1 MAAEAPNSYKDP
13 YWAGLAGSVE
23 DKLALPKGLLTAIIT
38 RGERSNA
45 DQVSEA
51 NAKTPFQII
60 PATRK
65 AAIDKWGIDPYL
77 SPENAA
83 EVGGLLLKDSLDRN
97 KGDVKMAVAEYHGG
111 TDRANWGPRTRSY
124 VQRVTGAPL
133 DAAAEPTAPA
143 TAPSAVADAPSF
155 AAPAQSTFDRI
166 SAQMAK
172 PTPAAIANVYAAYQS
187 GQMPAQDAKQ
197 FEADVQA
204 GHILLPRG
212 AALKAPPAPEEGAA
226 PGETPAA
233 PAPVQGRGVLPAAVM
248 DAYHSGKMPTAD
260 RIQLEH
266 DVEAGLVQ
274 VPQGTTLNKMQAP
287 GIVDRVKESIT
298 GTQRST
304 PEIEALPDW
313 TRLPEFAGLQAGAD
327 GAPQYSELQRLA
339 IQAGTAMA
347 GPDEVAKIIQ
357 ANAPG
362 VQIRKDEKGNLI
374 FRSSLD
380 GGEYAYKPGFRWSD
394 VPRAGLAA
402 AAFTPAGRAAT
413 IPGAALAAGGTQAV
427 IEGTQAASGGSFDPK
442 EVLLAA
448 ATGGAVPAVVNT
460 VRAVAQPAQQLL
472 SKVRGVPEPVAPAE
486 ATAAAAAPTVPA
498 VPPGAPAAAVPAVP
512 AAQMTGTELAQTAKS
527 AAEGGIGSSRATRVL
542 AEQAAPD
549 AKTVEA
555 AKRLG
560 IDEYLQPDHVTT
572 NQAYRELAQAVKS
585 VPGSEA
591 RAAELQGLD
600 KVAQRADKLIDEI
613 GGTGDISALDATVKG
628 RLQQTQAE
636 LEAKANKL
644 YGDLRDAI
652 PAKTDA
658 PARNVVAFVEQRAKD
673 LGGAENLS
681 PMEKQILAKLA
692 PKGGGDVFE
701 SLSPAA
707 KRQAIE
713 RGAVRQPT
721 YTLLDD
727 VRKDLGAAARQAGPF
742 KDADTGLAKKLY
754 SLLSDDQAAVVE
766 RLGMSDTYN
775 AARQAVAV
783 RKGIEDDLASLF
795 GRNIDGSIVGN
806 LSGAV
811 KALPQGDASKL
822 IKLLQSIPPELR
834 ENVVASGLSTA
845 FGKNARNGSINFNS
859 YSNWYEGLTRNKQA
873 YAAVMSNL
881 PAPAR
886 KQLSDLYRVA
896 RGVSSATRERITTGR
911 IQAVQQELQGAD
923 TLMANLYGIAKRSAG
938 GLAAEAIT
946 APIGLPGAGISAGI
960 ASALAKGKPNAL
972 KAADA
977 LIASPEFVQM
987 TKAGGNQAAKASAFA
1002 YSKPFTRFVRALGQP
1017 RELSNRER
1025 WVMQALQAQNQ
1036 QRQ

>member
-13 YWAGLAGSVE
+13 FWAGLAGTVE
-23 DKLALPKGLLTAIIT
+23 DKLALPKGLLSAIIT

-124 VQRVTGAPL
+124 VQRVTGSPL
-133 DAAAEPTAPA
+133 DAAAEPTAPPA
-143 TAPSAVADAPSF
+143 AAAAPAAVSAAPGF
-155 AAPAQSTFDRI
+155 NAPAQSTFDRV
-166 SAQMAK
+166 SAAMAK
-172 PTPAAIANVYAAYQS
+172 PTPEAIANVYAAYQ
-187 GQMPAQDAKQ
+187 GDQMSPQDAKQ

-212 AALKAPPAPEEGAA
+212 AALMKAPPAPEEGAA

-233 PAPVQGRGVLPAAVM
+233 SAPAQGRGVLPAAVM
-248 DAYHSGKMPTAD
+248 DAYTSGKMPTAD
-260 RIQLEH
+260 RMQLER

-274 VPQGTTLNKMQAP
+274 VPQGAALNKTQAP
-287 GIVDRVKESIT
+287 GIIDRLKESVT
-298 GTQRST
+298 GAQRST

-313 TRLPEFAGLQAGAD
+313 TRLPEFAGLQSGTD

-374 FRSSLD
+374 FKSSLD

-427 IEGTQAASGGSFDPK
+427 IEGTQAASGGTFDPK

-472 SKVRGVPEPVAPAE
+472 GKVRGVPEPVAPVE
-486 ATAAAAAPTVPA
+486 AAAATAAPTVPA
-498 VPPGAPAAAVPAVP
+498 VPAGAPAGAVPALP
-512 AAQMTGTELAQTAKS
+512 AATMTGTELAQTAKT
-527 AAEGGIGSSRATRVL
+527 AAEGGMGSSRATRVL

-572 NQAYRELAQAVKS
+572 SQAYRELAQAVKS

-591 RAAELQGLD
+591 RAAEMQGLD
-600 KVAQRADKLIDEI
+600 KVAQRADKLVDEI
-613 GGTGDISALDATVKG
+613 GGSGDISAVDATVKT
-628 RLQQTQAE
+628 RLQKTQAE
-636 LEAKANKL
+636 LETKANKL
-644 YGDLRDAI
+644 YDDLRDAI
-652 PAKTDA
+652 PAKTGA
-658 PARNVVAFVEQRAKD
+658 PARNVLEFVEQRAKD
-673 LGGAENLS
+673 LGGSQNLS
-681 PMEKQILAKLA
+681 PMEKQILGKLK
-692 PKGGGDVFE
+692 PKTVTNDAGETIG
-701 SLSPAA
+701 
-707 KRQAIE
+707 KQ
-713 RGAVRQPT
+713 QPT

-727 VRKDLGAAARQAGPF
+727 VRKDLGAAARQSGPF

-766 RLGMSDTYN
+766 RLGMSETYD
-775 AARQAVAV
+775 AARKAVAV
-783 RKGIEDDLASLF
+783 RKGIEDDLTSLF

-822 IKLLQSIPPELR
+822 VKLLQAIPEELR
-834 ENVVASGLSTA
+834 QNVVASGLSTA

-859 YSNWYEGLTRNKQA
+859 YANWYEGLTRNKQA

-896 RGVSSATRERITTGR
+896 RGVGSATRERITTGR

-923 TLMANLYGIAKRSAG
+923 TLMANLYSLAKRSAG
-938 GLAAEAIT
+938 GIAAEAIT

-987 TKAGGNQAAKASAFA
+987 TKAGGNQAASARTLA
-1002 YSKPFTRFVRALGQP
+1002 YSKPFTRFVRAVGQP

-1025 WVMQALQAQNQ
+1025 WVMQALQARNNLDE
-1036 QRQ
+1036 RQ